1 MSSSSNNLR
10 AACPACGA
18 SVAIA
23 STQVGTA
30 VTCSDCLEEFIAS
43 PTQTIPDESA
53 SAAQSDGGGGD
64 EAALQRLLK
73 PNLDSD
79 QPDGEAIRLEDDLG
93 ADTEPGSAPKQPVL
107 TKDYEFGLTCPIC
120 RTWLNLT
127 DKDIGTRVKCPDCFS
142 EHEVR
147 EPAPAQRRA
156 QSSAQSSAPNSSQQI
171 DDDDF
176 YVAAAPTA
184 VETKEPFQSIADDL
198 LKKAEA
204 ELPPRSIRP
213 VASEGS
219 EALQQA
225 EEEQLEEEAP
235 DPPLP
240 ASPFKDGLFKFLL
253 DPNAI
258 GRLVFLAGAL
268 FILLGAIQLAIVTT
282 DEGGIQQFMSV
293 VMRMFAATFGIV
305 FLAVACTSLQGIL
318 QDTSNGLDEI
328 ESWPDLNFLDWFGE
342 MLYILSG
349 LFICVVPFVILAKV
363 AGATAAT
370 FWAIVLGGSSV
381 TLILAFPVILLSLL
395 ETGSPINPLSSP
407 IQQSLRLA
415 RGAWLKFTLLGVIVV
430 ACAVGLV
437 GLRVSQPD
445 YTALNVGI
453 AAALTVLAAVYF
465 RLLGRLA
472 WCCRVA
478 IADEETRLE
487 ELLADQES

>member
-1 MSSSSNNLR
+1 M
-10 AACPACGA
+10 
-18 SVAIA
+18 
-23 STQVGTA
+23 
-30 VTCSDCLEEFIAS
+30 
-43 PTQTIPDESA
+43 DESA
-53 SAAQSDGGGGD
+53 SAVQAGSGDSD
-64 EAALQRLLK
+64 EAALQRLLN
-73 PNLDSD
+73 PDLEPG
-79 QPDGEAIRLEDDLG
+79 QPDGETLRLDDDLA
-93 ADTEPGSAPKQPVL
+93 ADTEPGSPPKPQVL

-142 EHEVR
+142 EHEIR
-147 EPAPAQRRA
+147 EPAPGLRRA
-156 QSSAQSSAPNSSQQI
+156 KSSPQQI
-171 DDDDF
+171 DDDEI
-176 YVAAAPTA
+176 YLAAAPAA
-184 VETKEPFQSIADDL
+184 VEASKPHQSIANDL

-204 ELPPRSIRP
+204 DIPTGPTRP
-213 VASEGS
+213 AVSEGS
-219 EALQQA
+219 EVLQRA
-225 EEEQLEEEAP
+225 EEEQLEEEAT

-258 GRLVFLAGAL
+258 GRLVFLAGAF

-342 MLYILSG
+342 MLFILSA
-349 LFICVVPFVILAKV
+349 LFICVVPFVILAKL
-363 AGATAAT
+363 AGATAAG
-370 FWAIVLGGSSV
+370 FWATVLGGSSV
-381 TLILAFPVILLSLL
+381 TLIFAFPVILLSLL
-395 ETGSPINPLSSP
+395 ETGSPINPFSP
-407 IQQSLRLA
+407 PILQSLRLA
-415 RGAWLKFTLLGVIVV
+415 LGAWLKFTLLAAIVV
-430 ACAVGLV
+430 AGAVGLV
-437 GLRVSQPD
+437 ALRTSQPD
-445 YTALNVGI
+445 YTALNGCI
-453 AAALTVLAAVYF
+453 AAALTVLAAIYF